1 MRIIKALA
9 RGKVIF
15 ELSISL
21 NILSKI
27 KQLKTWTRLAFIFW
41 VIISLS
47 PVDQKIFIHGTFD
60 ACDNVRA
67 LD

>member
-27 KQLKTWTRLAFIFW
+27 KQLKTWTRLAFVFW

-47 PVDQKIFIHGTFD
+47 PVDQKIFIYGTFD
-60 ACDNVRA
+60 TCDNVRA

>member
-47 PVDQKIFIHGTFD
+47 PVDQKIFIYGTFD

>member
-9 RGKVIF
+9 RVKVIF

-27 KQLKTWTRLAFIFW
+27 KQLKT
-41 VIISLS
+41 
-47 PVDQKIFIHGTFD
+47 
-60 ACDNVRA
+60 
-67 LD
+67 